1 MAVPGQEQPH
11 YDRVD
16 AALQAWR
23 QGDCVLGEHWF
34 IHRFDPTVPLT
45 EASMAVSDQGV
56 DLAESAVRGLV
67 VLTQTCDIVRTSR
80 ERPFLEV
87 APIVV
92 VSAHVA
98 HEIERGRRPVYAII
112 PALRTHGLVAD
123 LDRTMTIE
131 KAVVVQWARIAGC
144 RTDAEARRFALALVR
159 KRARVAFPDDFT
171 AWVARLQAR
180 LLERH
185 DRQSDE
191 GRALRALREIR
202 VRAAPAWDAP
212 TVEITFWFIREEEVM
227 DFEGQ
232 RWDTLLGGWLQ
243 LIPAAGRFRHVHGAV
258 LALEDLTAKE
268 YVESDP
274 LDLDHLSTRGVV
286 IPE

>member
-1 MAVPGQEQPH
+1 MAMPGHANPH
-11 YDRVD
+11 HRVD

-23 QGDCVLGEHWF
+23 QGDCVLGEYWF
-34 IHRFDPTVPLT
+34 IHRFDPAVPLT
-45 EASMAVSDQGV
+45 EASTAVSDRGV

-87 APIVV
+87 APLVE
-92 VSAHVA
+92 VSAQVA

-112 PALRTHGLVAD
+112 PALRTRGLVAD
-123 LDRTMTIE
+123 LDRTMTVE
-131 KAVVVQWARIAGC
+131 KAVVAQWARIAGC

-171 AWVARLQAR
+171 TLVERLQAR
-180 LLERH
+180 LLEKH
-185 DRQSDE
+185 DKQSEE

-202 VRAAPAWDAP
+202 VRAAPSWDAP
-212 TVEITFWFIREEEVM
+212 TVEVTFWFIREEEAI
-227 DFEGQ
+227 DFEGR
-232 RWDTLLGGWLQ
+232 RWDIFLDSWLQ
-243 LIPAAGRFRHVHGAV
+243 LIPASGRFRHVHGTV

-286 IPE
+286 ISE

>member
-1 MAVPGQEQPH
+1 MAVPEHDHPH
-11 YDRVD
+11 HRVD

-34 IHRFDPTVPLT
+34 IHRFDPAVPLT
-45 EASMAVSDQGV
+45 EASAAVCTQGV

-67 VLTQTCDIVRTSR
+67 VLTQTCDIVRASR

-87 APIVV
+87 APLVE
-92 VSAHVA
+92 VSAQVA
-98 HEIERGRRPVYAII
+98 HEIERGRRPVYAIV

-123 LDRTMTIE
+123 LDRTMTVE
-131 KAVVVQWARIAGC
+131 KAVVAQWARIAGC
-144 RTDAEARRFALALVR
+144 RTDTEARRFALALVR

-171 AWVARLQAR
+171 ALVARLQAR

-185 DRQSDE
+185 DKQSEE

-202 VRAAPAWDAP
+202 VRAAPSWEAT
-212 TVEITFWFIREEEVM
+212 TVEVTFWFIREEEAM
-227 DFEGQ
+227 DFEGK
-232 RWDTLLGGWLQ
+232 RWDILLDGWLQ
-243 LIPAAGRFRHVHGAV
+243 LMPASGRFRPVHGAV

-286 IPE
+286 LSE

>member
-1 MAVPGQEQPH
+1 VRE
-11 YDRVD
+11 
-16 AALQAWR
+16 
-23 QGDCVLGEHWF
+23 
-34 IHRFDPTVPLT
+34 
-45 EASMAVSDQGV
+45 QGV

-87 APIVV
+87 APIVEV
-92 VSAHVA
+92 AAHVA
-98 HEIERGRRPVYAII
+98 HEIERGRRPVYGII
-112 PALRTHGLVAD
+112 PALRTRRLVAD

-131 KAVVVQWARIAGC
+131 KAVTAQWTRIAGC
-144 RTDAEARRFALALVR
+144 RSDAEARRFALALVR

-202 VRAAPAWDAP
+202 VQAAPEWDAP
-212 TVEITFWFIREEEVM
+212 TVEVTFWFIREDEAI

-243 LIPAAGRFRHVHGAV
+243 LIPATGRFRHVDGTV

-286 IPE
+286 IPK

>member
-1 MAVPGQEQPH
+1 MAVPGQGLPH
-11 YDRVD
+11 YHRVD

-45 EASMAVSDQGV
+45 EASAAVSDQGI

-87 APIVV
+87 APIVE
-92 VSAHVA
+92 VSAQVA

-112 PALRTHGLVAD
+112 PALRTDRLVAD
-123 LDRTMTIE
+123 LDRTMTVE
-131 KAVVVQWARIAGC
+131 KAVVAQWVRIAGC
-144 RTDAEARRFALALVR
+144 RTDADARRFALALVR

-171 AWVARLQAR
+171 VLVARLQAR

-185 DRQSDE
+185 DKQSEE

-202 VRAAPAWDAP
+202 VRATPSWEAT
-212 TVEITFWFIREEEVM
+212 TVEAN
-227 DFEGQ
+227 
-232 RWDTLLGGWLQ
+232 LL
-243 LIPAAGRFRHVHGAV
+243 VH
-258 LALEDLTAKE
+258 
-268 YVESDP
+268 S
-274 LDLDHLSTRGVV
+274 
-286 IPE
+286 

>member
-1 MAVPGQEQPH
+1 MAVPEHDHPH
-11 YDRVD
+11 HRVD

-34 IHRFDPTVPLT
+34 IHRFDPAVPLT
-45 EASMAVSDQGV
+45 EASAAVCTQGV

-87 APIVV
+87 APLVE
-92 VSAHVA
+92 VSAQVA
-98 HEIERGRRPVYAII
+98 HEIERGRRPVYAIV

-123 LDRTMTIE
+123 LDRTMTVE
-131 KAVVVQWARIAGC
+131 KAVVAQWARIAGC
-144 RTDAEARRFALALVR
+144 RTDTEARRFALALVR

-171 AWVARLQAR
+171 ALVARLQAR

-185 DRQSDE
+185 DKQSEE

-202 VRAAPAWDAP
+202 VRAAPSWEAT
-212 TVEITFWFIREEEVM
+212 TVEVTFWFIREEEAM
-227 DFEGQ
+227 DFEGK
-232 RWDTLLGGWLQ
+232 RWDILLDGWLQ
-243 LIPAAGRFRHVHGAV
+243 LMPASGRFRPVHGAV

-274 LDLDHLSTRGVV
+274 LDLDHLSTRGFVLS
-286 IPE
+286 E

>member
-1 MAVPGQEQPH
+1 MAVPEHDHPH
-11 YDRVD
+11 HRVD

-34 IHRFDPTVPLT
+34 IHRFDPAVPLT
-45 EASMAVSDQGV
+45 EASAAVCTQGV

-67 VLTQTCDIVRTSR
+67 VLTQTCDIVRASR

-87 APIVV
+87 APLVE
-92 VSAHVA
+92 VSAQVA
-98 HEIERGRRPVYAII
+98 HEIERGRRPVYAIV

-123 LDRTMTIE
+123 LDRTMTVE
-131 KAVVVQWARIAGC
+131 KAVVAQWARIAGC
-144 RTDAEARRFALALVR
+144 RTDTEARRFALALVR

-171 AWVARLQAR
+171 ALVARLQAR

-185 DRQSDE
+185 DKQSEE

-202 VRAAPAWDAP
+202 VRAAPSWEAT
-212 TVEITFWFIREEEVM
+212 TVEVTFWFIREEEAM
-227 DFEGQ
+227 DFEGK
-232 RWDTLLGGWLQ
+232 RWDILLDGWLQ
-243 LIPAAGRFRHVHGAV
+243 LMPASGRFRPVHGAV

-274 LDLDHLSTRGVV
+274 LDLDHLSTRGFVLS
-286 IPE
+286 E

>member
-1 MAVPGQEQPH
+1 
-11 YDRVD
+11 
-16 AALQAWR
+16 
-23 QGDCVLGEHWF
+23 VLGEHWF
-34 IHRFDPTVPLT
+34 IHRFDPAFPLT
-45 EASMAVSDQGV
+45 EASAAVRDQGV

-67 VLTQTCDIVRTSR
+67 VLTQTCDIVRASR

-87 APIVV
+87 APLVE
-92 VSAHVA
+92 VSAQVA

-112 PALRTHGLVAD
+112 PALRTHRLVAD
-123 LDRTMTIE
+123 LDRAMTVE
-131 KAVVVQWARIAGC
+131 KAVVAQWIRIAGC
-144 RTDAEARRFALALVR
+144 RTDTEARRFALALVR

-185 DRQSDE
+185 DKQSEE

-202 VRAAPAWDAP
+202 VRAAPSWEAT
-212 TVEITFWFIREEEVM
+212 TVEVTFWFIREEEAM
-227 DFEGQ
+227 DFDGK
-232 RWDTLLGGWLQ
+232 RWDILLDGWLQ
-243 LIPAAGRFRHVHGAV
+243 LMPAAGRFRHVHGAV

-286 IPE
+286 LSA

>member
-1 MAVPGQEQPH
+1 MGVPGH
-11 YDRVD
+11 GHTHHRVD

-34 IHRFDPTVPLT
+34 IHRFDPAFPLT
-45 EASMAVSDQGV
+45 EASAAVSDQGV

-87 APIVV
+87 APLVE
-92 VSAHVA
+92 VSAQVA
-98 HEIERGRRPVYAII
+98 YEVERGRRPLYALI
-112 PALRTHGLVAD
+112 PALRTHRLVAD
-123 LDRTMTIE
+123 LDRIMTVE
-131 KAVVVQWARIAGC
+131 KAVVAQWARITGC

-171 AWVARLQAR
+171 TWVARLQGR

-185 DRQSDE
+185 DRQSEE

-202 VRAAPAWDAP
+202 VCATPSWDA
-212 TVEITFWFIREEEVM
+212 TSVEVTFWFIREEEAM
-227 DFEGQ
+227 DFEGT
-232 RWDTLLGGWLQ
+232 RWDTLLEAWLQ
-243 LIPAAGRFRHVHGAV
+243 LIPAAGRFSHVDGAV
-258 LALEDLTAKE
+258 LALADLTAKD

-274 LDLDHLSTRGVV
+274 LDLDHLSTRGDV
-286 IPE
+286 

>member
-1 MAVPGQEQPH
+1 MAVPGQEPPH

-34 IHRFDPTVPLT
+34 IHRFDPAVPLT
-45 EASMAVSDQGV
+45 EASTAVSEQGV

-87 APIVV
+87 APIVE

-112 PALRTHGLVAD
+112 PALRTRGLVAD

-131 KAVVVQWARIAGC
+131 KAVAAQWTRIAGC
-144 RTDAEARRFALALVR
+144 HTDAEARRFALALVR

-212 TVEITFWFIREEEVM
+212 TVEVTFWFIREEEAM

-243 LIPAAGRFRHVHGAV
+243 LIPATGRFRHVHGAV

-286 IPE
+286 ISE